1 MSIRSKVLIS
11 MLASFLVVTGFLG
24 VFMYSSFKDVTE
36 NQVKNDINGIMQE
49 NVDGLDS
56 IAAGIS
62 RSFAAVGDNDFI
74 VDALKEKEA
83 SSAERAREKSLLM
96 NEYKDIFE
104 LSIGPYAEDY
114 MLHFYIN
121 EELPLAASFKN
132 MTYSPFEN
140 EDFGIYS
147 TEQLSGMKWYEDTL
161 KSRAPRQ
168 TFTIDEQ
175 PKYIFFSKAISG
187 HGLSL
192 PDGRGYLGV
201 GVVGINCERLLGNMQ
216 RRMVTGDSEIIILSP
231 DNKVIGAT
239 KKDNSYTLVTK
250 LLTEDPIGLNMTKQI
265 ENDDYYISIARS
277 DTGVTFVSLTTKDSI
292 YLEGKDVK
300 NLAIV
305 AILIAIVLATVLI
318 YILSYYLTRP
328 IKSLSHSISQ
338 ISYENLVL
346 ADVEPGAK
354 DEVGELYRAFNALLG
369 KIEASIERENEQNEK
384 SRQLEIQMLQAQ
396 INPHFL
402 YNVLDSI
409 SWLAMENN
417 QDDIGEM
424 TDLLSQIFSYSIKDG
439 KILANIR
446 DELENVEKYVIL
458 QKKRY
463 ADEIKLTIDAEESCL
478 DCLLPKCI
486 LQPLVENS
494 IVHGMGAENEGI
506 NINISVK
513 QEEDYIKILVSDDG
527 KGCDLEKLSGIL
539 DGNGEEPSKYH
550 LGVRNVA
557 MRINQLYGNGY
568 KLSYTQN
575 SSGGMTAQILLPVN
589 KEL

>member
-49 NVDGLDS
+49 NVDSLDS
-56 IAAGIS
+56 LAAGIS

-74 VDALKEKEA
+74 VDALKEKET
-83 SSAERAREKSLLM
+83 SAEERAREKILLM
-96 NEYKDIFE
+96 SEYKNIFE
-104 LSIGPYAEDY
+104 LSIGSYAEDY

-132 MTYSPFEN
+132 MTYSPFKN

-161 KSRAPRQ
+161 KSSAPRQ
-168 TFTIDEQ
+168 TFTVKEQ
-175 PKYIFFSKAISG
+175 PKYIFFSKAISE
-187 HGLSL
+187 HDFSF
-192 PDGRGYLGV
+192 PDGRGYMGV

-216 RRMVTGDSEIIILSP
+216 RRMVTGDSEIIIFDP

-239 KKDNSYTLVTK
+239 KKENSANFVTE
-250 LLTEDPIGLNMTKQI
+250 LLTEDSIGLNMTKQI

-277 DTGVTFVSLTTKDSI
+277 DTGVTFVSITTKDSI
-292 YLEGKDVK
+292 YLKGKDVR
-300 NLAIV
+300 NLAIF

-346 ADVEPGAK
+346 ADAQPEAK

-369 KIEASIERENEQNEK
+369 KIETSIERENEQNEK

-417 QDDIGEM
+417 QDEIGEM

-446 DELENVEKYVIL
+446 EELENVEKYVIL

-494 IVHGMGAENEGI
+494 IVHGLGAENEGI

-513 QEEDYIKILVSDDG
+513 QEENCIKILVSDDG

-568 KLSYTQN
+568 KLSYTKN

-589 KEL
+589 N

>member
-49 NVDGLDS
+49 NVDSLDS
-56 IAAGIS
+56 LAAGIS

-74 VDALKEKEA
+74 VDALKEKET
-83 SSAERAREKSLLM
+83 SPEERAREKILLM

-104 LSIGPYAEDY
+104 LSIGSYAEDY

-132 MTYSPFEN
+132 MTYSPFKN

-161 KSRAPRQ
+161 KSSAPRQ
-168 TFTIDEQ
+168 TFTVKEQ
-175 PKYIFFSKAISG
+175 PKYIFFSKAISE
-187 HGLSL
+187 HDFSF
-192 PDGRGYLGV
+192 PDGRGYMGV

-216 RRMVTGDSEIIILSP
+216 RRMVTGDSEIIIFDP

-239 KKDNSYTLVTK
+239 KKENSANFVTE
-250 LLTEDPIGLNMTKQI
+250 LLTEDSIGLNMTKQI

-277 DTGVTFVSLTTKDSI
+277 DTGVTFVSITTKDSI
-292 YLEGKDVK
+292 YLKGKDVR
-300 NLAIV
+300 NLAIF

-346 ADVEPGAK
+346 ADVQPEAK

-369 KIEASIERENEQNEK
+369 KIETSIERENEQNEK

-417 QDDIGEM
+417 QDEIGEM

-446 DELENVEKYVIL
+446 EELENVEKYVIL

-494 IVHGMGAENEGI
+494 IVHGLGAENEGI

-513 QEEDYIKILVSDDG
+513 QEENCIKILVSDDG

-568 KLSYTQN
+568 KLSYTKN

-589 KEL
+589 N

>member
-1 MSIRSKVLIS
+1 MSVRSKVLIS
-11 MLASFLVVTGFLG
+11 MLASFLVVAGFLG
-24 VFMYSSFKDVTE
+24 VFMYSNFKDVTE
-36 NQVKNDINGIMQE
+36 NQVKSDINGIMQE
-49 NVDGLDS
+49 NVAGLDS

-74 VDALKEKEA
+74 VEALKEKEN
-83 SSAERAREKSLLM
+83 SPEEKAREKILLM
-96 NEYKDIFE
+96 DEYKNIFE
-104 LSIGPYAEDY
+104 LSVGPYAEDY

-132 MTYSPFEN
+132 MVYNPLQN

-147 TEQLSGMKWYEDTL
+147 TEKLHDMKWYKETL
-161 KSRAPRQ
+161 ESSAPRQ
-168 TFTIDEQ
+168 TFTVEEQ
-175 PKYIFFSKAISG
+175 PKYIFFSKAISE
-187 HGLSL
+187 HGFPF
-192 PDGRGYLGV
+192 PDGRGYMGI
-201 GVVGINCERLLGNMQ
+201 GVVGINCERLLSNMQ
-216 RRMVTGDSEIIILSP
+216 RRMVTGDSEIIILDQ
-231 DNKVIGAT
+231 DNKIIDAT
-239 KKDNSYTLVTK
+239 EKEHSADLIAEILRDN
-250 LLTEDPIGLNMTKQI
+250 PIGLSMTEQI
-265 ENDDYYISIARS
+265 DNDDYYISIARS
-277 DTGVTFVSLTTKDSI
+277 DTGVTFVSVTTKDSI
-292 YLEGKDVK
+292 YLKGNDVR
-300 NLAIV
+300 NIAIV
-305 AILIAIVLATVLI
+305 AIIIAVILAAVLI

-328 IKSLSHSISQ
+328 IKRLSHSISQ

-346 ADVEPGAK
+346 ADVQPKAK
-354 DEVGELYRAFNALLG
+354 DEIGELYRAFNALLG

-439 KILANIR
+439 KILANLR
-446 DELENVEKYVIL
+446 EELENVEKYVIL

-463 ADEIKLTIDAEESCL
+463 ADDIELTIDAEESCL
-478 DCLLPKCI
+478 ECLLPKCI

-494 IVHGMGAENEGI
+494 IVHGLGAESNGI

-513 QEEDYIKILVSDDG
+513 HQEDYIKILVSDDG
-527 KGCDLEKLSGIL
+527 KGCDLEKLSEIL
-539 DGNGEEPSKYH
+539 NGNNEESFKYH

-568 KLSYTQN
+568 KLSYSQN
-575 SSGGMTAQILLPVN
+575 SDGGMTAQIILPVN
-589 KEL
+589 KES